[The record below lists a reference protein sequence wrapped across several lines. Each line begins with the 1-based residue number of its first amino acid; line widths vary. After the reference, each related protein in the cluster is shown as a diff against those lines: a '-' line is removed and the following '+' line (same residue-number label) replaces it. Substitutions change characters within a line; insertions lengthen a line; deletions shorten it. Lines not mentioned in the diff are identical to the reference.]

1 MNTTVTVALA
11 VGALVVLVAAI
22 ALRLADRIGLPSL
35 LLYLA
40 LGVVLGESGLGRV
53 QFEDVALTQTL
64 GVAALVVILAEG
76 GLTTRWTDV
85 RRAVGPGVALSTIGV
100 VVSVVVVAVIG
111 VWLLDFSWS
120 FALLVGAVVTST
132 DAAAVFSTLRRLPLP
147 RRMVAALELESGLN
161 DAPVILLVLAL
172 SEQLTG
178 GAAHPWYLVL
188 AEVVAE
194 LVGGAVIGVAIGF
207 GGAWLLRRAALPLV
221 GFYPLATLALCVL
234 AFSAADLLHTSGF
247 VAVYL
252 CGLVLGNAALP
263 HRAGTIGFAE
273 GMASLAQIGLF
284 VLLGLLVSPT
294 RLVDALL
301 PALLIGGA
309 LLLLARP
316 LSVLVSLAWFRMP
329 LSQQAFIAWAGLRGA
344 VPIVLA
350 TFPIAADVPN
360 ATQVFDTVFVLV
372 VVFTVVQGWSLPAV
386 ARLLRIATPVTPRD
400 IDVES
405 APLDELGAEL
415 MQLRVPETSR
425 LHGVYLPELRLP
437 EDAAVVLV
445 VRDGR
450 PFVPDRDTRL
460 MRGDQALLVSARGSR
475 QEAER
480 RLRAVSRAG
489 RLATWRGEEGTPSQ
503 TD

>member
-11 VGALVVLVAAI
+11 VGALVVLLAAV

-40 LGVVLGESGLGRV
+40 FGVALGESGLGV
-53 QFEDVALTQTL
+53 DFEDVGLTQTL

-76 GLTTRWTDV
+76 GLTTRWSDV
-85 RRAVGPGVALSTIGV
+85 RRAVGPGIALATVGV
-100 VVSVVVVAVIG
+100 VVSIAVVASIA
-111 VWLLDFSWS
+111 VWLLDFEWL
-120 FALLVGAVVTST
+120 FALLLGAVVTST

-161 DAPVILLVLAL
+161 DAPVILLVLVL

-178 GAAHPWYLVL
+178 GVTSAWYLVL
-188 AEVVAE
+188 AEVLGE
-194 LVGGAVIGVAIGF
+194 LAGGAAIGVGIAF

-221 GFYPLATLALCVL
+221 GFYPLATVALCVL
-234 AFSAADLLHTSGF
+234 AFASADLVHTSGF

-273 GMASLAQIGLF
+273 GLASLAQIGLF
-284 VLLGLLVSPT
+284 VLLGLLVSPA
-294 RLVDALL
+294 RLPDALL
-301 PALLIGGA
+301 PALLVGGA
-309 LLLLARP
+309 LLLVARP
-316 LSVLVSLAWFRMP
+316 LSVLLSVVWFRIP
-329 LSQQAFIAWAGLRGA
+329 ISQQLFISWAGLRGA

-350 TFPIAADVPN
+350 TFPVAAQVPG
-360 ATQVFDTVFVLV
+360 ATRVFDTVFVLV
-372 VVFTVVQGWSLPAV
+372 VVFTLVQGWSLPWV
-386 ARLLRIATPVTPRD
+386 ARLLRIATPVTPQD

-450 PFVPDRDTRL
+450 PFVPDRSTRL
-460 MRGDQALLVSARGSR
+460 MHGDQALLVSARGSR

-489 RLATWRGEEGTPSQ
+489 RLATWRGESGQPSE